1 MICLLKH
8 SGQFGK
14 KTKKKEEEEKK
25 IDQEKHL
32 LAAAQSRLCCS
43 MEERLVLEDE
53 MRGSRDFLATNL
65 DLSKGEIGFSI
76 KMVGQ
81 FGN

>member
-1 MICLLKH
+1 MGRKRRRKKKK
-8 SGQFGK
+8 K
-14 KTKKKEEEEKK
+14 KT

-65 DLSKGEIGFSI
+65 DLSKGENGFSI

>member
-1 MICLLKH
+1 MGRKRRR
-8 SGQFGK
+8 
-14 KTKKKEEEEKK
+14 KKKKK
-25 IDQEKHL
+25 KNINQEKHL

>member
-1 MICLLKH
+1 MGRKRRR
-8 SGQFGK
+8 
-14 KTKKKEEEEKK
+14 KKKKK
-25 IDQEKHL
+25 KNINQEKHL

-65 DLSKGEIGFSI
+65 DLSKGENGFSI

>member
-1 MICLLKH
+1 MGNLGRKRRR
-8 SGQFGK
+8 
-14 KTKKKEEEEKK
+14 KKKKKKK

-32 LAAAQSRLCCS
+32 LAAAQSRLRCS
-43 MEERLVLEDE
+43 MEE
-53 MRGSRDFLATNL
+53 SRDFLATNL
-65 DLSKGEIGFSI
+65 DLSKGEIEFSI

>member
-1 MICLLKH
+1 MGRKRRR
-8 SGQFGK
+8 
-14 KTKKKEEEEKK
+14 KKKKK
-25 IDQEKHL
+25 KNIDQEKHL

-65 DLSKGEIGFSI
+65 DLSKGENGFSI